1 MMSSDQVLTV
11 LGELEAAGVNAWL
24 DGGWGIDA
32 LLGRQTRQHD
42 DVDLVVRAD
51 AIPACRRVL
60 EAGGF
65 LVERDWLPTTL
76 AFRHPDRRGIDLHPV
91 EPAGDGGGDQV
102 QLDGV
107 TRWHYP
113 PPTTGSIDGLPVRC
127 CTVECQ
133 VASHLG
139 YEPDEQDRRDM
150 AELAAHFKI
159 RLPAP
164 YTSGWR
170 G

>member
-1 MMSSDQVLTV
+1 MMSSDQVLAV
-11 LGELEAAGVNAWL
+11 LGELKAAGVEAWI

-42 DVDLVVRAD
+42 DLDLVVRAD
-51 AIPACRRVL
+51 TITTCRRVF

-65 LVERDWLPTTL
+65 LVERDWLPTAL
-76 AFRHPDRRGIDLHPV
+76 AFRHPDGRGIDLHPV
-91 EPAGDGGGDQV
+91 EPAADGGGDQI
-102 QLDGV
+102 QLDGI

-113 PPTTGSIDGLPVRC
+113 PPATGSIDGLPVRC

-139 YEPDEQDRRDM
+139 YEPDGQDRSDM
-150 AELAAHFKI
+150 AELARQFQLE
-159 RLPAP
+159 LPAP
-164 YTSGWR
+164 YTAG
-170 G
+170 

>member
-1 MMSSDQVLTV
+1 MVSSDQVLTV
-11 LGELEAAGVNAWL
+11 LGELKAAGVDAWL

-42 DVDLVVRAD
+42 DLDLVVRAD
-51 AIPACRRVL
+51 AVPACRRVF

-65 LVERDWLPTTL
+65 LVERDWLPTAL
-76 AFRHPDRRGIDLHPV
+76 AFRHPDGRGIDLHPV
-91 EPAGDGGGDQV
+91 EPAADGGGDQI
-102 QLDGV
+102 QLDGI
-107 TRWHYP
+107 TPWHYP

-139 YEPDEQDRRDM
+139 YEPDDQDRSDM
-150 AELAAHFKI
+150 AELARHFQI
-159 RLPAP
+159 EFPAP
-164 YTSGWR
+164 YTAG
-170 G
+170 